1 MSALFVF
8 LFIVAILFSIGLHEF
23 GHLITA
29 KWAGMKVQQYFIGFG
44 PKIWSTYRGETEYG
58 VKALPFGGFVRIAG
72 MNPFEEVPPEDR
84 DRVYKAKKPWKRAI
98 VLASGS
104 FTHFLLGLVILMFLL
119 MIVGEPTD
127 FQTKPIVAGVEP
139 GSAAAEAGLE
149 VDDEILAIDGVPVRG
164 EWSRAVEVIKE
175 RPGEEITIT
184 VRRDAKRLELGPAT
198 LASSHPDEPDV
209 RSGYLGVG
217 PLAIAQDT
225 KHYGPIDAVTT
236 GGSRVGNLMWNSLLG
251 LKTIVD
257 PSTLGRLF
265 EVAAGRTERTFN
277 DPASLYGV
285 GQIAGQLGSDR
296 NFAALFELIVVF
308 NVFIGVANL
317 LPLPPL
323 DGGHLAVLGYEK
335 LARHDVDMRKLIPI
349 TTAVILFFGTLFML
363 LLYLDIARPLPALP
377 G

>member
-1 MSALFVF
+1 
-8 LFIVAILFSIGLHEF
+8 
-23 GHLITA
+23 
-29 KWAGMKVQQYFIGFG
+29 
-44 PKIWSTYRGETEYG
+44 
-58 VKALPFGGFVRIAG
+58 
-72 MNPFEEVPPEDR
+72 
-84 DRVYKAKKPWKRAI
+84 
-98 VLASGS
+98 
-104 FTHFLLGLVILMFLL
+104 

-127 FQTKPIVAGVEP
+127 FQTKPVVARVEP
-139 GSAAAEAGLE
+139 GSAADVAGLE
-149 VDDEILAIDGVPVRG
+149 VDDEIVEIDGEPVRG
-164 EWSRAVEVIKE
+164 DWDRAVEAIKD
-175 RPGEEITIT
+175 RPGQSVTIT
-184 VRRDAKRLELGPAT
+184 VLRDGERLELGPAT
-198 LASSHPDEPDV
+198 LATSHPAEPGV

-217 PLAIAQDT
+217 PLAIAQGT
-225 KHYGPIDAVTT
+225 KHYGPIEAVTT
-236 GGSRVGNLMWNSLLG
+236 GGRRVGNLMWQSLLG
-251 LKTIVD
+251 LKTIVE

-285 GQIAGQLGSDR
+285 GQIAGQLGSEG

-335 LARHDVDMRKLIPI
+335 LARRDVDMRKLIPI
-349 TTAVILFFGTLFML
+349 TTAVILFFGSLFVL